1 MFSEA
6 EGYILEEPVQP
17 PPPAGQTGYPGQTAP
32 SSRSDC
38 PSGGNPT
45 SATISS
51 KTVEDEVG
59 DCRTPLIKYLQDPK
73 GISDKKS
80 DDGRLCLS

>member
-6 EGYILEEPVQP
+6 EGYVLEEPVEL

-32 SSRSDC
+32 SSRSDR

-45 SATISS
+45 SALFLP
-51 KTVEDEVG
+51 KLL
-59 DCRTPLIKYLQDPK
+59 RTKWETQE
-73 GISDKKS
+73 
-80 DDGRLCLS
+80 RL